1 MLKLITDCMQNKSYY
16 IVKGLLE
23 PIHLKTDERELLVE
37 GMQTS
42 VGKIVEEVYK
52 SAKICEDTFGSIS
65 KEMQITIEETK
76 EFYNKFSTLLHEK
89 PYTL

>member
-1 MLKLITDCMQNKSYY
+1 MQNKSYY

-23 PIHLKTDERELLVE
+23 PIHLKADERELLVE

-52 SAKICEDTFGSIS
+52 SAKICEDTFGTIGKDMRS
-65 KEMQITIEETK
+65 KIEETN